1 MSLFPH
7 RINYIHDGIMSMQV
21 WKLYNE
27 VYTDDIPAILWDGER
42 VKLSSWTM
50 PLNLSP
56 KAEVTCLSILTNV
69 VGHLWPLVV
78 AGDKFQC
85 LPAPS
90 MSSNFG
96 VMAL

>member
-1 MSLFPH
+1 
-7 RINYIHDGIMSMQV
+7 MSMQV

-27 VYTDDIPAILWDGER
+27 YTDDIPAILWDGEW
-42 VKLSSWTM
+42 VKLSSQTM

-56 KAEVTCLSILTNV
+56 KAEVTCLSVLTDV
-69 VGHLWPLVV
+69 AGHLWPPVV

-90 MSSNFG
+90 MW
-96 VMAL
+96 VE